1 VIHSSW
7 GQPAVWPDAAYPE
20 HRLALQYDG
29 AHHSDP
35 HQDKLDS
42 KRRAMTQ
49 RLGWTEIR
57 VFKHDLEGEKPFVI
71 EKVRAVLQARQ
82 RRAEVPPAE
91 FLG

>member
-1 VIHSSW
+1 
-7 GQPAVWPDAAYPE
+7 
-20 HRLALQYDG
+20 
-29 AHHSDP
+29 
-35 HQDKLDS
+35 
-42 KRRAMTQ
+42 MTQ